1 MSTEK
6 SYRPDIDGLRTLAV
20 LPVLLFHA
28 GFLSIAGIPVA
39 PGGYV
44 GVDVF
49 FVISGYLISKII
61 HAEISSDNWSVATF
75 YARRVRRIFPALFV
89 VYAACLI
96 WAAGFGLAG
105 DAQAIQSAVISSIL
119 FVSNLNFANQS
130 GYFDTGLQNNPL
142 LHTWSLSIE
151 EQFYILFPLILIA
164 LRHASRKA
172 LLAALCVLVLASFAA
187 SVFLSLTRP
196 DSAYYSLSARAW
208 ELGIGSLL
216 AVWAPHHLSRRLAEV
231 LGIAGL
237 AAIFYAIVS
246 FDKATT
252 FPGPWAL
259 VPVLGAAAVILS
271 GSVEKTTVSRLLGLS
286 ALRGIGLISY
296 SLYLWHW
303 PVLVILRLSGYG
315 DRVSALA
322 GIGLSFLLAFL
333 SWKFIETPF
342 RRAGTGHSSISVV
355 RGGVFAM
362 AAMAGAA
369 VLTPIANAHL
379 RPMAEDLKR
388 LAAFDGMADK
398 ASMREGTCFL
408 TTRTGGFEAFDPE
421 TCLTKDPSRQN
432 ILLIGDSHAAQY
444 YEALRLT
451 QPQAHILQATASGC
465 LPIHEGSGDRRC
477 RDLWTYLTEDFLP
490 GQHFD
495 AIIMAGR
502 WKQGSEVA
510 AFATAKDLSS
520 HADQVLVIGSNPE
533 FPLSLPR
540 MLASHSPDAN
550 FLGMD
555 EKQSALPRKV
565 DQDFQKAAPEESK
578 VTYLSYFE
586 TLCSEAC
593 PLFSS
598 MGEPTLYDENHLTV
612 SAAMDFLLALGTLED
627 TQMGKTTDFAQQK
640 VSQ

>member
-1 MSTEK
+1 MSDVK
-6 SYRPDIDGLRTLAV
+6 SYRPDIDGLRSIAV

-61 HAEISSDNWSVATF
+61 HAEISSNNWSVATF

-105 DAQAIQSAVISSIL
+105 DAQAVQNAVFSSIL
-119 FVSNLNFANQS
+119 FVSNLNFAGQS

-164 LRHASRKA
+164 LRRASRTA
-172 LLAALCVLVLASFAA
+172 LLTALALLVTASFAA

-208 ELGIGSLL
+208 ELGAGSLL
-216 AVWAPHHLSRRLAEV
+216 AIWAPRRLSRWVAET
-231 LGIAGL
+231 LGLIGL

-259 VPVLGAAAVILS
+259 VPVLGAAAIILS
-271 GSVEKTTVSRLLGLS
+271 GSAGKTMISHALGL
-286 ALRGIGLISY
+286 APLRGIGLISY

-303 PVLVILRLSGYG
+303 PVLVALRLSGYG

-322 GIGLSFLLAFL
+322 GIGASFLLAFL
-333 SWKFIETPF
+333 SWRFIETPC
-342 RRAGTGHSSISVV
+342 RRAGSSRSAAAVV
-355 RGGVFAM
+355 RGGVLAM
-362 AAMAGAA
+362 AAMACAA
-369 VLTPIANAHL
+369 VIVPLANDQL
-379 RPMAEDLKR
+379 RPMAEDLKL
-388 LAAFDGMADK
+388 LAAYDGAADK
-398 ASMREGTCFL
+398 ASMREGQCFL
-408 TTRTGGFEAFDPE
+408 TTRSGGMENFDSD
-421 TCLTKDPSRQN
+421 TCLSKDPTKEN

-477 RDLWTYLTEDFLP
+477 RDLWTYLIEEILP
-490 GQHFD
+490 DQHFD
-495 AIIMAGR
+495 AIVMVGR
-502 WKQGSEVA
+502 WKKGSEAA
-510 AFATAKDLSS
+510 AFTTAKDLSA
-520 HADQVLVIGSNPE
+520 HADRVLVIGSNVE
-533 FPLSLPR
+533 FPLALPR
-540 MLASHSPDAN
+540 LLASHSPEAN
-550 FLGMD
+550 FHGI
-555 EKQSALPRKV
+555 EKKESRLPREV
-565 DQDFQKAAPEESK
+565 DQDFRKAAPQGTK

-598 MGEPTLYDENHLTV
+598 LGDPTLYDENHLTV
-612 SAAMDFLLALGTLED
+612 SAAMDFLLALGPLNGTHL
-627 TQMGKTTDFAQQK
+627 GKMSGIAQQE
-640 VSQ
+640 VLP